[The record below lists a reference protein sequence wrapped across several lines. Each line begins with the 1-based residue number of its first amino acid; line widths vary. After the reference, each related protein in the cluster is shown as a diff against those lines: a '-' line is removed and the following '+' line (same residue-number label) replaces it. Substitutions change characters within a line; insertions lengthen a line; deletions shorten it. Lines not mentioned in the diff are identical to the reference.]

1 MPPVVRPKKTL
12 LRNVPASGKRRVKEV
27 PGNEHI
33 LLIDISNS
41 FTKFAV
47 ARNGVIG
54 RVGKVQTSKLNS
66 KISPFPIAQRAV
78 ISSVV
83 PKANPYVA
91 RHLPC
96 PQLWIDHRTDS
107 GVTVKYPK
115 PSSIGAD
122 RLANAAAAVA
132 SGTLPAIIVDFG
144 TAVTFDVIDAN
155 GSYLGGVIA
164 PGLPTAAH
172 ALHEKTA
179 LLPLT
184 KLGKITSPVGKSTR
198 NAIRI
203 GLLLGA
209 VGLVREI
216 VSRITRETFNG
227 TSPMVIATG
236 GDATLVMHLAAQG
249 VGKNPIQFVDPLLTL
264 RGLLV
269 IAQKNDLKS
278 RD

>member
-1 MPPVVRPKKTL
+1 MPPAARPKKTL
-12 LRNVPASGKRRVKEV
+12 LRNVVASGKRREKSVL
-27 PGNEHI
+27 GNERI

-54 RVGKVQTSKLNS
+54 RVGKVQTNKLDS
-66 KISPFPIAQRAV
+66 KISLFPIAERAV

-83 PKANPYVA
+83 PKVNPFVA

-107 GVTVKYPK
+107 GVSIKYPK

-144 TAVTFDVIDAN
+144 TAVTFDVIDAS

-184 KLGKITSPVGKSTR
+184 RLGKITSPVGKSTR

-227 TSPMVIATG
+227 TLPAVIATG
-236 GDATLVMHLAAQG
+236 GDATLVMHLSAQG
-249 VGKNPIQFVDPLLTL
+249 VGENLIQIVDPLLTL

-269 IAQKNDLKS
+269 IAEKNTAES
-278 RD
+278 